1 VGRVSQNGSRA
12 ARKAGEI
19 RAWAGSVQPS
29 GWPAALLLAMCRTR
43 PPMGDGVVART
54 VRRLFPRVRL
64 HPSTLRGLWTAIDP
78 SQPAQFVVY
87 DEIFIKRVY
96 DLSLVCF
103 EPDLIVDCG
112 AFEGYFSL
120 LARARFPDAPIVAFE
135 PHPLNFEG
143 LRLHATQRPD
153 LRIDVRRMA
162 VSTVDGQAPFEGGG
176 CGGRISE
183 SAMATRVEVQDL
195 RRVIGER
202 NPQRLLLKMDVEG
215 EEARLL
221 PALLPTL
228 PRRCAIFVE
237 WHHGPESY
245 AALAGVLSG
254 CGFTMS
260 VLREHDYAGT
270 IYLDVFAQ
278 RT

>member
-1 VGRVSQNGSRA
+1 VP
-12 ARKAGEI
+12 
-19 RAWAGSVQPS
+19 PS

-43 PPMGDGVVART
+43 PPLGDGVFART

-96 DLSLVCF
+96 DLGLVGF

-120 LARARFPDAPIVAFE
+120 LARARFPDVPIVAFE

-153 LRIDVRRMA
+153 LRIEVRRMA

-176 CGGRISE
+176 CGGRLSG
-183 SAMATRVEVQDL
+183 SGAATHVEVQDL
-195 RRVIGER
+195 RRVLGER
-202 NPQRLLLKMDVEG
+202 DPQRLLLKMDVEG

-221 PALLPTL
+221 PALLPML
-228 PRRCAIFVE
+228 PRCCALFVE
-237 WHHGPESY
+237 WHHGRESY
-245 AALAGVLSG
+245 AALAEVLRSF
-254 CGFTMS
+254 GFTPS
-260 VLREHDYAGT
+260 LLREHEYAGT
-270 IYLDVFAQ
+270 VYLDVFAQ